1 MRVKTVAEKKINDHI
16 MRLICDKAVIP
27 APRSMDD
34 FKYALTKTE
43 ALSVI
48 LLFADI
54 NSLPALLALAQ
65 QEKKRVVI
73 HLDLLEGI
81 GKDKAGIR
89 FLARQGVTALIT
101 TKSHLGKIARE
112 EGMIVIQRLF
122 LVDSEAIKTG
132 INMLRGFKPDMLE
145 VLPASAP
152 SRVIEELIRAS
163 GLPILGGGLVQTRE
177 DVENALR
184 NGISAVSASRR
195 ELWNEKYDVRGNEK

>member
-1 MRVKTVAEKKINDHI
+1 MKEKKVNDNI
-16 MRLICDKAVIP
+16 LRLICDKEVIP
-27 APRSMDD
+27 APRCLDD
-34 FKYALTKTE
+34 FKFALTKTD
-43 ALSVI
+43 AVSVI

-54 NSLPALLALAQ
+54 NSLPGMLAMAQ

-89 FLARQGVTALIT
+89 WLARIGVTALIT

-122 LVDSEAIKTG
+122 LVDSEAVKTG
-132 INMLRGFKPDMLE
+132 INMLRGFKPDILE

-152 SRVIEELIRAS
+152 ARVIEELIQAA
-163 GLPILGGGLVQTRE
+163 GLPILGGGLVRTKE
-177 DVENALR
+177 DVCNALG

-195 ELWNEKYDVRGNEK
+195 ELWAERYTIPVKSM